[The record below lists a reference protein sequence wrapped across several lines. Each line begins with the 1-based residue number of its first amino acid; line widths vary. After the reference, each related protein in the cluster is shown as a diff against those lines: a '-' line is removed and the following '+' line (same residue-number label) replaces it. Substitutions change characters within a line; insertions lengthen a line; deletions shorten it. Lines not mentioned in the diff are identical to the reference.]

1 MSSHWVYKLIVHS
14 KLKDKLLLTYD
25 TNGFSLPSYQPE
37 LAHVAVVGHIN
48 EFVKEH
54 FQLKT
59 NVLRC
64 YRQLEN
70 MRIYEVEILEE
81 NAQSANRM
89 ANFITI

>member
-1 MSSHWVYKLIVHS
+1 MGSHWVYKLIVYS
-14 KLKDKLLLTYD
+14 KLKNKLMLTYD
-25 TNGFSLPSYQPE
+25 KNEFSLPSYQPE

-48 EFVKEH
+48 EFLKEH